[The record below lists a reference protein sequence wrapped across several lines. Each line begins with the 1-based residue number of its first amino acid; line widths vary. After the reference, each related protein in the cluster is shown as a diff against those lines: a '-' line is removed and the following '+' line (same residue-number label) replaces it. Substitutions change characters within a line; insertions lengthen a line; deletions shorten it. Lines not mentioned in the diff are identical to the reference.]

1 MTHPPEPIIKLE
13 YEHIG
18 IGRALE
24 GDPAK
29 YYLTEQQA
37 AFLTSADF
45 RKKLGAGN
53 ALEWFVR
60 SQKGDIPT
68 VRTG

>member
-45 RKKLGAGN
+45 RKKLGS
-53 ALEWFVR
+53 W
-60 SQKGDIPT
+60 P
-68 VRTG
+68 